1 MTSNTSPL
9 GNRLPSTPYVVDPA
23 AVQPAANEVAFE
35 LVPEFCLTAPA
46 LREAVD
52 SMADSAMT
60 GLERI
65 MQAIANVPAEMQPLL
80 TDLRALFGSIG
91 HAADSTSDDVGV
103 DLGQVW
109 GVGV

>member
-1 MTSNTSPL
+1 MTTPTQAS
-9 GNRLPSTPYVVDPA
+9 RLPSIPA
-23 AVQPAANEVAFE
+23 AVQLAENEDAFA

-65 MQAIANVPAEMQPLL
+65 TQAIANVPAEMQPLL
-80 TDLRALFGSIG
+80 ADLRALFGSIG
-91 HAADSTSDDVGV
+91 HAADSTSDDIGT
-103 DLGQVW
+103 DLAVVW
-109 GVGV
+109 GLTQ